1 MIKIIL
7 AILFLSV
14 ASFSV
19 ETAGAEAP
27 FGFKWGQKVNMAK
40 CIDTRELSPGTVACK
55 MITVPKPIQKLDF
68 VLLLIYK
75 GALVKVT
82 AFMKDVE
89 GDPYGVKGVEAY
101 EAMKG
106 LLSKK
111 YSDPGSV
118 TEFIGRELYQE
129 PSEFYQCLKY
139 DGCGMFFAIWG
150 DTDSSQVALEL
161 IGLGRGN
168 GFLKLTYESTAFKKA
183 LDEIEQDANQE
194 AGENL

>member
-7 AILFLSV
+7 AFLFLSV
-14 ASFSV
+14 ASFAV

-27 FGFKWGQKVNMAK
+27 FGFKWGQKINTAK
-40 CIDTRELSPGTVACK
+40 CVDIREISPGTIACK
-55 MITVPKPIQKLDF
+55 MSTVPKPIQKLDF
-68 VLLLIYK
+68 VILLMYK
-75 GALVKVT
+75 GALVKMT
-82 AFMKDVE
+82 AFLKDIDS
-89 GDPYGVKGVEAY
+89 DPYGVKGTEAY

-111 YSDPGSV
+111 YGEPG
-118 TEFIGRELYQE
+118 TTAEFIGRELYQE
-129 PSEFYQCLKY
+129 PSEFYQCLRY
-139 DGCGMFFAIWG
+139 DGCGMFFSAWG
-150 DTDSSQVALEL
+150 ETDASQVALEL